1 MELTQFL
8 ELWNCEIIMEFSKE
22 ENMERYKS
30 IVKSVVVSGARH
42 AFLLNDGITWLSVF
56 LRRDQKPEFQQAV
69 RGVSQG
75 QEYIFDCV
83 RNERNFLNIV
93 AIQHPTWPTPIPA
106 KDVQPGAPAQAPP
119 AAPPPMPGP
128 TTAQPAPQPVAQVLA
143 PIQTSP
149 PSPAAVPPLPP
160 VPPQAESPAMVT
172 LGPSAAYPAG
182 DQGAPPITELTEA
195 AEVSVKDRLI
205 ARENAANATATILS
219 AIIEKGQLPED
230 VESFITWV
238 GVKFV
243 QLQDV
248 IASNTL
254 KVQSEEEIPF

>member
-1 MELTQFL
+1 
-8 ELWNCEIIMEFSKE
+8 
-22 ENMERYKS
+22 MERYKS
-30 IVKSVVVSGARH
+30 IVKSVVISGARH

-75 QEYIFDCV
+75 QEYIFDCI

-106 KDVQPGAPAQAPP
+106 KDVQSGAPAQPP
-119 AAPPPMPGP
+119 SAAPPPPIPGP
-128 TTAQPAPQPVAQVLA
+128 VAAPPVPVA
-143 PIQTSP
+143 PIEPISGIRPAVYP
-149 PSPAAVPPLPP
+149 PPPLPP
-160 VPPQAESPAMVT
+160 PSPQAEIPATVT
-172 LGPSAAYPAG
+172 LGPPAAYPAG
-182 DQGAPPITELTEA
+182 DQGAPAVTEITEATEI
-195 AEVSVKDRLI
+195 SVKDRLI

-254 KVQSEEEIPF
+254 KIQSEEEIPF